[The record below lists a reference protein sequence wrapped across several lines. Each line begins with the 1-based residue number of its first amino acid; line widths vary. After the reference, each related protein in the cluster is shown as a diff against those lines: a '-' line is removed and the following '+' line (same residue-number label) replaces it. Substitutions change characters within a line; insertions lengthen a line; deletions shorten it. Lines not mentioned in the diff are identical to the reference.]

1 MEQIKTVEEIE
12 DIFRVAV
19 FMIWNSNPE
28 EKRNQKRIRF
38 PWGSDIK
45 NKQSD
50 TTPTWKR
57 EEDVCF
63 IYELPQDGSY
73 NGLSDITYEIDESKR
88 DFIEVDEHTDIHT
101 VLFANYGPNAY
112 ECARDIRDG
121 FKRERI
127 REYLKGHHFFVVP
140 PIAAIRRVPELING
154 QWWNRVDVTIVF
166 NEYVR
171 REEPIQSIESVTVT
185 AMAVTNN
192 GKELKKSVK
201 SEIR

>member
-28 EKRNQKRIRF
+28 EKQNQKRIRF

-73 NGLSDITYEIDESKR
+73 NGLSDVTYELDEQKR

-112 ECARDIRDG
+112 ERARDIRDG

-127 REYLKGHHFFVVP
+127 REYLKKYHFFVVP
-140 PIAAIRRVPELING
+140 PIPVIKRVPELVNG
-154 QWWNRVDVTIVF
+154 QWWNRVDVTVTF

-171 REEPIQSIESVTVT
+171 REEPIKSIESVTVT
-185 AMAVTNN
+185 AIAVMNN

>member
-12 DIFRVAV
+12 DMLRVAV

-28 EKRNQKRIRF
+28 EKQNQKRIRF

-73 NGLSDITYEIDESKR
+73 NGLSDVTYELDESKR

-112 ECARDIRDG
+112 EYARDIRDG

-127 REYLKGHHFFVVP
+127 REYLKRHHFFVVP
-140 PIAAIRRVPELING
+140 PIAAIKRVPELING
-154 QWWNRVDVTIVF
+154 QWWNRVDVTVIF
-166 NEYVR
+166 NEYVTR
-171 REEPIQSIESVTVT
+171 AEAIKSIESVTVT
-185 AMAVTNN
+185 PMTVTN
-192 GKELKKSVK
+192 GKELIKSVK

>member
-28 EKRNQKRIRF
+28 EKQNQKRIRF

-63 IYELPQDGSY
+63 IYELP
-73 NGLSDITYEIDESKR
+73 
-88 DFIEVDEHTDIHT
+88 
-101 VLFANYGPNAY
+101 
-112 ECARDIRDG
+112 
-121 FKRERI
+121 
-127 REYLKGHHFFVVP
+127 
-140 PIAAIRRVPELING
+140 
-154 QWWNRVDVTIVF
+154 
-166 NEYVR
+166 
-171 REEPIQSIESVTVT
+171 
-185 AMAVTNN
+185 
-192 GKELKKSVK
+192 
-201 SEIR
+201 

>member
-19 FMIWNSNPE
+19 FMIWNMNPE
-28 EKRNQKRIRF
+28 EKQNQKRIRF

-50 TTPTWKR
+50 TAPTWKR

-73 NGLSDITYEIDESKR
+73 NGLSDITYELDESKR

-112 ECARDIRDG
+112 EYARDIRDG

-154 QWWNRVDVTIVF
+154 QWWNRVDVTVVF

>member
-28 EKRNQKRIRF
+28 EKQNQKRIRF

-73 NGLSDITYEIDESKR
+73 NGLSDVTYELDEQKR

-127 REYLKGHHFFVVP
+127 REYLKRHHFFVVP
-140 PIAAIRRVPELING
+140 PIAAIKRVPELING
-154 QWWNRVDVTIVF
+154 QWWNRVDVTVIF

-171 REEPIQSIESVTVT
+171 REEAIKSIESVTVT
-185 AMAVTNN
+185 ATTVTN
-192 GKELKKSVK
+192 GKELIKSVK

>member
-12 DIFRVAV
+12 DRLRVAV
-19 FMIWNSNPE
+19 FRIWNSNPE
-28 EKRNQKRIRF
+28 EKQNQKRIRF

-73 NGLSDITYEIDESKR
+73 NGLSDVTYELDESKR

-112 ECARDIRDG
+112 EYARDIRDG

-127 REYLKGHHFFVVP
+127 REYLKRHHFFVVP
-140 PIAAIRRVPELING
+140 PIAAIKRVPELING
-154 QWWNRVDVTIVF
+154 QWWNRVDVTVIF

-171 REEPIQSIESVTVT
+171 REEAIKSIESVTVT
-185 AMAVTNN
+185 AMTVTN
-192 GKELKKSVK
+192 GKELIKSVK

>member
-12 DIFRVAV
+12 DMLRVAV

-28 EKRNQKRIRF
+28 EKQNQKRIRF

-73 NGLSDITYEIDESKR
+73 NGLSDVTYELDESKR
-88 DFIEVDEHTDIHT
+88 DLIEVDEHTDIHT

-112 ECARDIRDG
+112 EYARDIRDG

-127 REYLKGHHFFVVP
+127 REYLKRHHFFVVP
-140 PIAAIRRVPELING
+140 PIAAIKRVPELING
-154 QWWNRVDVTIVF
+154 QWWNRVDVTVIF

-171 REEPIQSIESVTVT
+171 REEAIKSIESVTVT
-185 AMAVTNN
+185 AMTVTN
-192 GKELKKSVK
+192 GKELIKSVK

>member
-88 DFIEVDEHTDIHT
+88 DFIEVDEHTDIHM

>member
-1 MEQIKTVEEIE
+1 MEYIKTVEEIE
-12 DIFRVAV
+12 DMFFVV
-19 FMIWNSNPE
+19 LCKIWNINPE
-28 EKRNQKRIRF
+28 AKQTQKRIRF
-38 PWGSDIK
+38 PWGTDFK

-50 TTPTWKR
+50 STPTWKR

-73 NGLSDITYEIDESKR
+73 NGLSDISYELDEQKR

-112 ECARDIRDG
+112 ERARDIRDG

-127 REYLKGHHFFVVP
+127 REYLKRHHFFVVP
-140 PIAAIRRVPELING
+140 PIAAIKRVPELVNG
-154 QWWNRVDVTIVF
+154 QWWNRVDVTVVF

-171 REEPIQSIESVTVT
+171 REEAIKSIESVTVT

>member
-12 DIFRVAV
+12 DMLRVAV

-28 EKRNQKRIRF
+28 EKQNQKRIRF

-73 NGLSDITYEIDESKR
+73 NGLSDITYELDESKR

-127 REYLKGHHFFVVP
+127 REYLKKHHFFVVP
-140 PIAAIRRVPELING
+140 PITAIRRVPELING
-154 QWWNRVDVTIVF
+154 QWWNRVDVTVVF

>member
-28 EKRNQKRIRF
+28 EKQNQKRIRF

-73 NGLSDITYEIDESKR
+73 NELSDVTYELDESKR

-127 REYLKGHHFFVVP
+127 REYLKRHHFFVVP
-140 PIAAIRRVPELING
+140 PIPAIKRVPELVNG
-154 QWWNRVDVTIVF
+154 QWWNRVDVTVTF

-171 REEPIQSIESVTVT
+171 REEAIKSIESVTVT
-185 AMAVTNN
+185 AIAVMNN

>member
-28 EKRNQKRIRF
+28 EKQNQKRIRF

-73 NGLSDITYEIDESKR
+73 NGLSDVTYELDEQKR

-127 REYLKGHHFFVVP
+127 REYLKRHHFFVVP
-140 PIAAIRRVPELING
+140 PIAAIKRVPELING
-154 QWWNRVDVTIVF
+154 QWWNRVDVTVIF

-171 REEPIQSIESVTVT
+171 REEAIKSIESVTVT
-185 AMAVTNN
+185 AMTVTN
-192 GKELKKSVK
+192 GKELIKSVK

>member
-28 EKRNQKRIRF
+28 EKQNQKRIRF

-73 NGLSDITYEIDESKR
+73 NELSDVTYELDESKR

-127 REYLKGHHFFVVP
+127 REYLKRHHFFVVP
-140 PIAAIRRVPELING
+140 PIAAIKRVPELING
-154 QWWNRVDVTIVF
+154 QWWNRVDVTVIF

-171 REEPIQSIESVTVT
+171 REEAIKSIESVTVT
-185 AMAVTNN
+185 AMTVTN
-192 GKELKKSVK
+192 GKELIKSVK

>member
-12 DIFRVAV
+12 DMLRVAV

-28 EKRNQKRIRF
+28 EKQNQKRIRF

-73 NGLSDITYEIDESKR
+73 NGLSDVTYELDESKR

-112 ECARDIRDG
+112 EYARDIRDG

-127 REYLKGHHFFVVP
+127 REYLKRHHFFVVP
-140 PIAAIRRVPELING
+140 PIAAIKRVPELING
-154 QWWNRVDVTIVF
+154 QWWNRVDVTVIF

-171 REEPIQSIESVTVT
+171 REEAIKSIESVTVT
-185 AMAVTNN
+185 AMTVTN
-192 GKELKKSVK
+192 GKELIKSVK